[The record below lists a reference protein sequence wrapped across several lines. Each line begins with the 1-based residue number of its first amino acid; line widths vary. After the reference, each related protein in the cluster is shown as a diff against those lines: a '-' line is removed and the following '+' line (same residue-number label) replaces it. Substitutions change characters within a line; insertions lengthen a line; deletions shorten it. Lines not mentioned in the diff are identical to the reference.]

1 MAGEA
6 GSVISKGIT
15 IKGNIEGTEDIVVEG
30 AVEGGVVLDSTLT
43 VSPSGNV
50 KADVSVHTLTVEGAV
65 EGNVEVE
72 DCVLLRA
79 NSSFK
84 GNIKAPR
91 VIVESG
97 AMVNGG
103 LDMDIEVSE
112 G

>member
-1 MAGEA
+1 MPAEA
-6 GSVISKGIT
+6 GSLISKGIT
-15 IKGNIEGTEDIVVEG
+15 VKGNIEGTEDVVVEG
-30 AVEGGVVLDSTLT
+30 AVEGDVVLDSSLT
-43 VSPSGNV
+43 VGPSGSV

-65 EGNVEVE
+65 EGNVEAE

-79 NSSFK
+79 NSNFK

-97 AMVNGG
+97 AVFNGG